1 MALKVGNTNSNVA
14 VGPKWF
20 KGDPGGYYTP
30 TVSEDGNLT
39 WSPSGDDMPQVE
51 ASNIKG
57 PAGEAGAPG
66 KNTVYIGEEEPSEEY
81 SVWIAPGGVPTYVM
95 TAEQVQ
101 AYIDAALKEVEDG
114 SY

>member
-1 MALKVGNTNSNVA
+1 MIKLQNKNGNIDLTQ
-14 VGPKWF
+14 KMF

-30 TVSEDGNLT
+30 AVDAEGNLT
-39 WSPSGDDMPQVE
+39 WAPSEEDMPAVE
-51 ASNIKG
+51 GANIQG

-95 TAEQVQ
+95 TAEQCQ